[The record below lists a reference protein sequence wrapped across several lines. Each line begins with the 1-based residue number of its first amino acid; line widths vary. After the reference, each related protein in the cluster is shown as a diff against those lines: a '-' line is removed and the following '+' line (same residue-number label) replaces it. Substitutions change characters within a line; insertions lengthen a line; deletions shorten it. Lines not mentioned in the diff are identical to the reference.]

1 MGKRRPRL
9 SFVRRARCP
18 PQSSSPRSQPAHAVT
33 GVPPGEDIIW
43 GAPRPPRLR
52 RGCHLPSRFL
62 SGRWGD
68 PAAAPPPVTVPT
80 PRSRAHLSSSR
91 SLRAPP
97 SRAGPAPAR
106 LPEAA
111 LELEDSGLQHAPCV
125 AGTQRPSTRHREGP
139 APQGSGRS
147 AALRGPRGRQG
158 GKEQR
163 ARGTE
168 HRARAQQRKKEE
180 GGRGHEEARGGRR
193 LSRAPGVTSAPPVLR
208 HARAPGGGSPWPP
221 APGLLWRR
229 SQAGRRC
236 VSGSPPTLALCAH
249 ILAVGSASGASNLR
263 RAPGGVSGLPR
274 CAARRRSRSP
284 HSRPEWFSKMCR
296 IIKNCS
302 HSGENAR
309 PGVAA
314 DQL

>member
-1 MGKRRPRL
+1 MGKRRPQL

-52 RGCHLPSRFL
+52 RGGHLPSRFL
-62 SGRWGD
+62 SGKWGD

-97 SRAGPAPAR
+97 SRAGPALAW

-111 LELEDSGLQHAPCV
+111 LELEDSGPQQAPCV
-125 AGTQRPSTRHREGP
+125 AGAQRPSTRHREGP

-168 HRARAQQRKKEE
+168 HRAQAQQRKKEE

-193 LSRAPGVTSAPPVLR
+193 LSRAPGVTSAPPVLG
-208 HARAPGGGSPWPP
+208 HARAPGGGSRGPRPQ
-221 APGLLWRR
+221 GF
-229 SQAGRRC
+229 
-236 VSGSPPTLALCAH
+236 SG
-249 ILAVGSASGASNLR
+249 GGAR
-263 RAPGGVSGLPR
+263 RAD
-274 CAARRRSRSP
+274 AAFGDRPPRSRFALTSWP
-284 HSRPEWFSKMCR
+284 WARLLGRPTSDGPQE
-296 IIKNCS
+296 
-302 HSGENAR
+302 
-309 PGVAA
+309 V
-314 DQL
+314 